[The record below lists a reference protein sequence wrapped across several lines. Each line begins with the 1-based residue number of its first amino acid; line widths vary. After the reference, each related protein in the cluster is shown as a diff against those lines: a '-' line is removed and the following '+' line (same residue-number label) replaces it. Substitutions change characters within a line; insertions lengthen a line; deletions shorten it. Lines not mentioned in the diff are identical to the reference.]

1 MTVQMGKL
9 GRIKRRRH
17 RVLGAVFVAAGILMI
32 LGCLL
37 LGYYVRRIDPLVEQ
51 TALYTVTDAVSLKIN
66 RVIQSQIRSGLLD
79 YDALVTM
86 EKDAEGNVTA
96 LITNVSAVN
105 LLQAEITTRI
115 IQEISDNFIS
125 ELEIPLGTA
134 MDSSLFYGRGP
145 LIPVKLKAVTNVSAR
160 FENDFSA
167 AGINQT
173 RHQIRLNVSVQVLV
187 VIPGRELT
195 APVNTTVVIAETVI
209 VGKVP
214 ELYASMDEV
223 R

>member
-1 MTVQMGKL
+1 MQMGKL
-9 GRIKRRRH
+9 GRIKRKRH

-115 IQEISDNFIS
+115 IQEISDNFVS
-125 ELEIPLGTA
+125 ELEIPLGTV

>member
-9 GRIKRRRH
+9 GRIKRKRH

-125 ELEIPLGTA
+125 ELEIPLGTV

>member
-1 MTVQMGKL
+1 MQMGKL

-66 RVIQSQIRSGLLD
+66 RVIQSQIHSGLLD

-115 IQEISDNFIS
+115 IQEISDNFVS
-125 ELEIPLGTA
+125 ELEIPLGTV

>member
-79 YDALVTM
+79 YDTLVTM

-115 IQEISDNFIS
+115 IQEISDNFVS
-125 ELEIPLGTA
+125 ELEIPLGTV

>member
-1 MTVQMGKL
+1 MQMGKL
-9 GRIKRRRH
+9 GRIKRKRH

-125 ELEIPLGTA
+125 ELEIPLGTV

>member
-1 MTVQMGKL
+1 MQMGKL

-79 YDALVTM
+79 YDTLVTM

-115 IQEISDNFIS
+115 IQEISDNFVS
-125 ELEIPLGTA
+125 ELEIPLGTV

>member
-1 MTVQMGKL
+1 MQMGKL

-115 IQEISDNFIS
+115 IQEISDNFVS
-125 ELEIPLGTA
+125 ELEIPLGTV

>member
-1 MTVQMGKL
+1 MQMGKL

-125 ELEIPLGTA
+125 KLEIPLGTV

>member
-1 MTVQMGKL
+1 M
-9 GRIKRRRH
+9 
-17 RVLGAVFVAAGILMI
+17 
-32 LGCLL
+32 
-37 LGYYVRRIDPLVEQ
+37 
-51 TALYTVTDAVSLKIN
+51 
-66 RVIQSQIRSGLLD
+66 
-79 YDALVTM
+79 
-86 EKDAEGNVTA
+86 
-96 LITNVSAVN
+96 
-105 LLQAEITTRI
+105 
-115 IQEISDNFIS
+115 
-125 ELEIPLGTA
+125 
-134 MDSSLFYGRGP
+134 
-145 LIPVKLKAVTNVSAR
+145 KLKAVTNVSAR

>member
-1 MTVQMGKL
+1 MQMGKL

-79 YDALVTM
+79 YDTLVTM

-105 LLQAEITTRI
+105 LLQAEITIRI

-125 ELEIPLGTA
+125 ELEIPLGTV

>member
-1 MTVQMGKL
+1 MQMGKL

-115 IQEISDNFIS
+115 IQEISDNFVS
-125 ELEIPLGTA
+125 ELEIPLGTV

-167 AGINQT
+167 AGSNQT

>member
-1 MTVQMGKL
+1 M
-9 GRIKRRRH
+9 
-17 RVLGAVFVAAGILMI
+17 LGAVFVAAGILMI

-115 IQEISDNFIS
+115 IQEISDNFVS
-125 ELEIPLGTA
+125 ELEIPLGTV

>member
-1 MTVQMGKL
+1 MQMGKL

-115 IQEISDNFIS
+115 IQEISDNFVS
-125 ELEIPLGTA
+125 ELEIPLGTV

-173 RHQIRLNVSVQVLV
+173 RHQLRLNVSVQVLV

>member
-1 MTVQMGKL
+1 MQMGKL

-51 TALYTVTDAVSLKIN
+51 TALYTVTDAFSLKIN
-66 RVIQSQIRSGLLD
+66 RVIHSQIRSGLLD

-115 IQEISDNFIS
+115 IQEISDNFVS
-125 ELEIPLGTA
+125 ELEIPLGTV

>member
-9 GRIKRRRH
+9 GRIKRKRH

-115 IQEISDNFIS
+115 IQEISDNFVS
-125 ELEIPLGTA
+125 ELEIPLGTV

>member
-1 MTVQMGKL
+1 MQMGKL

-37 LGYYVRRIDPLVEQ
+37 FGYYVRRIDPLVEQ

-115 IQEISDNFIS
+115 IQEISDNFVS
-125 ELEIPLGTA
+125 ELEIPLGTV

>member
-1 MTVQMGKL
+1 MQMGKL
-9 GRIKRRRH
+9 GRIKRKRH

-115 IQEISDNFIS
+115 IQEISDNFVS
-125 ELEIPLGTA
+125 ELEIPLGTV

-173 RHQIRLNVSVQVLV
+173 RHQLRLNVSVQVLV

>member
-105 LLQAEITTRI
+105 LLQAEITIRI

-125 ELEIPLGTA
+125 ELEIPLGTV

>member
-1 MTVQMGKL
+1 MQMGKL

-115 IQEISDNFIS
+115 IQEISDNFVS
-125 ELEIPLGTA
+125 ELEIPLGTV

-145 LIPVKLKAVTNVSAR
+145 LIPVKLKAVTNVSTR

-173 RHQIRLNVSVQVLV
+173 RHQIRLDVSMQVLV

>member
-115 IQEISDNFIS
+115 IQEISDNFVS
-125 ELEIPLGTA
+125 ELEIPLGTV

-187 VIPGRELT
+187 VIPGLILARW
-195 APVNTTVVIAETVI
+195 PFF
-209 VGKVP
+209 
-214 ELYASMDEV
+214 
-223 R
+223 

>member
-1 MTVQMGKL
+1 MQMGKL

-96 LITNVSAVN
+96 LVTNVSAVN

-125 ELEIPLGTA
+125 KLEIPLGTV

>member
-1 MTVQMGKL
+1 MQMGKL

-125 ELEIPLGTA
+125 ELEIPLGTV

>member
-1 MTVQMGKL
+1 MQMGKL

-105 LLQAEITTRI
+105 LLQAEITIRI

-125 ELEIPLGTA
+125 ELEIPLGTV

>member
-1 MTVQMGKL
+1 MQMGKL

-32 LGCLL
+32 LGGLL
-37 LGYYVRRIDPLVEQ
+37 FGYYVRRIDPLVEQ

-105 LLQAEITTRI
+105 LLQAEITIRI

-125 ELEIPLGTA
+125 ELEIPLGTV

>member
-1 MTVQMGKL
+1 MQMGKL

-115 IQEISDNFIS
+115 IQEISDNFVS
-125 ELEIPLGTA
+125 ELKIPLGTA

>member
-1 MTVQMGKL
+1 MQMGKL